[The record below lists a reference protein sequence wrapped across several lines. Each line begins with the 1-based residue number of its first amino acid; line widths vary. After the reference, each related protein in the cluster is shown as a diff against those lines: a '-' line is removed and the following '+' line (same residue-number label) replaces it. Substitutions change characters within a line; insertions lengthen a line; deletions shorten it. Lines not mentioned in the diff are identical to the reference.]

1 MDIIAS
7 ATLELIAVGTWL
19 GFEIRTV
26 ARIFVASEV
35 MIALLLAVALL
46 GTAISTRFKHPIV
59 WLLFVVSQCLVA
71 IQVLFTFVG
80 PVYVLV
86 GTWHVSNMMWTGGDP
101 QSLTFATLVFIF
113 VETLTLVPIVI
124 LVRNQPKTRHG

>member
-71 IQVLFTFVG
+71 ISVLFTFVG
-80 PVYVLV
+80 LV
-86 GTWHVSNMMWTGGDP
+86 
-101 QSLTFATLVFIF
+101 
-113 VETLTLVPIVI
+113 
-124 LVRNQPKTRHG
+124 